1 MTAYPRAIVTLN
13 GLDVSGRLD
22 HLRLTSTPWRAADTL
37 SLRLAAKDS
46 DDDLEALLEEREL
59 VIAVWLGYVAS
70 PDRLPATAEL
80 TKVFLG
86 PADED
91 TWSYSR
97 RGRTLEVHARDYTGK
112 LLDREVRENL
122 GRRPASVHVTE
133 LVTAAG
139 LDPAGVTATS
149 APVLLVPDGESAW
162 DLIEDLALREGF
174 ITYVEPG
181 TRRFVFA
188 PPDEGDAAEPPTL
201 AWRPEDQTAAVVS
214 LTCSRKQQER
224 RGVDIR
230 VVGWDPANRRRIE
243 YVAKDGRN
251 GVESL
256 GERTFIYPE
265 VTSRSEAQRRAERLL
280 ASLAAGE
287 REVTVEL
294 QTGDVKLL
302 GGGRVR
308 LAGAGEW
315 DGLWHVARAS
325 HTLNQSGLATTL
337 SLRPPEM
344 ATEV

>member
-37 SLRLAAKDS
+37 TLRLDAHDS
-46 DDDLEALLEEREL
+46 GDELDELLDEREL
-59 VIAVWLGYVAS
+59 EVAVWLGYVAR
-70 PDRLPATAEL
+70 PDRLPTKAEL

-97 RGRTLEVHARDYTGK
+97 RGRALEVHARDYTAK

-122 GRRPASVHVTE
+122 GRRPASAHVTG

-139 LDPAGVTATS
+139 LDPARVTATS

-174 ITYVEPG
+174 IAYVEPG

-188 PPDEGDAAEPPTL
+188 PPDGGDAAEPPLL
-201 AWRPEDQTAAVVS
+201 AWRPADETAALAS
-214 LTCSRKQQER
+214 LTCARRQQER
-224 RGVDIR
+224 RGVDVR
-230 VVGWDPANRRRIE
+230 VVGWDPAKRRRVE
-243 YVAKDGRN
+243 YVAKDGRE

-256 GERTFIYPE
+256 GERTFVYQE
-265 VTSRSEAQRRAERLL
+265 VSSRSEARRRAERLL

-287 REVTVEL
+287 REVTAEL
-294 QTGDVKLL
+294 QTGDAELL

-308 LAGAGEW
+308 LSGAGAW

-325 HTLNQSGLATTL
+325 HTLSRSGLTTSL
-337 SLRPPEM
+337 TLRPPEM
-344 ATEV
+344 AAEV